1 MKKNVKKKENKTEI
15 KQESNRYQM
24 AYNRLFEAQPTWKR
38 YAIVDDLKN
47 KNDSGLLVEFVKNVI
62 ETAENEEISFDA

>member
-1 MKKNVKKKENKTEI
+1 MKKNVKKK
-15 KQESNRYQM
+15 KQEVNRYQM
-24 AYNRLFEAQPTWKR
+24 AYNRLFEAYPPWKR
-38 YAIVDDLKN
+38 YAIEEDLKN

>member
-24 AYNRLFEAQPTWKR
+24 AYNRLFEAYPPWKR
-38 YAIVDDLKN
+38 YAIEEDLKN
-47 KNDSGLLVEFVKNVI
+47 KSDTGLLEEFIKNVI
-62 ETAENEEISFDA
+62 ENAENEEISFSA

>member
-24 AYNRLFEAQPTWKR
+24 SYNRLFESYPPWKR
-38 YAIVDDLKN
+38 YAIEEDLNN
-47 KNDSGLLVEFVKNVI
+47 KSDTGLLEEFIKNVI
-62 ETAENEEISFDA
+62 ENAENEEISFSA

>member
-24 AYNRLFEAQPTWKR
+24 SYNRLFESYPPWKR
-38 YAIVDDLKN
+38 YAIEEDLKN
-47 KNDSGLLVEFVKNVI
+47 KSDTGLLEEFIKNVI
-62 ETAENEEISFDA
+62 ENAENEEISFSA